1 MNLLSL
7 FKLDEKYSIDEIEE
21 KLEVFRK
28 YQLYMYVGITLIVIA
43 LIVVNLTIP
52 SIVKHKKEQKT
63 LSQYSKVLEM
73 RKKKATDKKNVQE
86 ELEQLTFS
94 LNEKKELF
102 FSEKEVEKFSISTL
116 QKIAIQNGIQIGT
129 LSFKKP
135 QKYKEKIKKHDL
147 SFNFNTDFFNLMS
160 FIYTLENDYKALKIG
175 KLSVSRKSINPVSLG
190 ISMTI
195 TLFSIQKESI

>member
-135 QKYKEKIKKHDL
+135 QKY
-147 SFNFNTDFFNLMS
+147 
-160 FIYTLENDYKALKIG
+160 FID
-175 KLSVSRKSINPVSLG
+175 
-190 ISMTI
+190 
-195 TLFSIQKESI
+195 